1 MIFIK
6 YQDFLNESL
15 SIKEFILLVGP
26 PGMGKSFYT
35 NKLEKKYD
43 IFNRDDLVV
52 EICEREGFTYK
63 EAYDRPKLVMD
74 RNTREYFVP
83 DDADFYEENGKKYLK
98 NYEFLGEI
106 IEIPENHYM
115 RRWSKDCFKKIID
128 INNEIEDTFINGV
141 ERSISELHN
150 IVIDMTNI
158 TKILRR
164 TMINK
169 LKDKREYYKV
179 IAVIFNNG
187 GKNMEDLIIDINN
200 KRNLDFVKTKREK
213 GLPDAVIRTF
223 IKNYEE
229 PKKEEG
235 IDEIIHV
242 DTKKELEQFLN
253 SDKQNR

>member
-15 SIKEFILLVGP
+15 NLKEFILLVGP

-43 IFNRDDLVV
+43 IFNRDDIVIEV
-52 EICEREGFTYK
+52 CEREGFTYK
-63 EAYDRPKLVMD
+63 DAFNRPNLVLD
-74 RNTREYFVP
+74 KNTREYFVP
-83 DDADFYEENGKKYLK
+83 EESDFYYENGNKYLLY
-98 NYEFLGEI
+98 YEFLGEVV
-106 IEIPENHYM
+106 ELPEKSYM
-115 RRWSKDCFKKIID
+115 RRWSDEGFKKIID
-128 INNEIEDTFINGV
+128 LNNEIEETFINRL
-141 ERSISELHN
+141 EKSIKESHN
-150 IVIDMTNI
+150 IIIDMTNI

-169 LKDKREYYKV
+169 LKDNRDHYKV

-187 GKNMEDLIIDINN
+187 GRDMENLMIDINR
-200 KRNLDFVKTKREK
+200 KRDLDLIKNKREK
-213 GLPDAVIRTF
+213 DLSDALLKTF

-229 PKKEEG
+229 PEKEEG

-242 DTKKELEQFLN
+242 DTKKELEKFLN
-253 SDKQNR
+253 VKQI